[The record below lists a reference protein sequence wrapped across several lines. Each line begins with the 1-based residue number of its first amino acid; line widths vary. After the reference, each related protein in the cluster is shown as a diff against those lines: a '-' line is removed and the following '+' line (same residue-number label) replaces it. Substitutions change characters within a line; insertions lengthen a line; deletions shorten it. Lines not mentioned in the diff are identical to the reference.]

1 MEMEREM
8 DRTRS
13 VNIDKFEARIK
24 EVEVEI
30 EKLRAK
36 AAEASVEAR
45 DRLVR
50 NLDSLVVKEKAARE
64 KLEQYRAS
72 GADRME
78 ALHLGLEQAWDTLK
92 KTLDVALKN

>member
-1 MEMEREM
+1 LDSQQMKN
-8 DRTRS
+8 
-13 VNIDKFEARIK
+13 VYIDKFESRIN
-24 EVEVEI
+24 EVEEEI

-50 NLDSLVVKEKAARE
+50 DLDTLVAKERLARE

-72 GADRME
+72 GSERLE
-78 ALHLGLEQAWDTLK
+78 ALHLGLEQAWETLK
-92 KTLDVALKN
+92 QSLDVALKN